1 MDHAWLDSLSEDWVS
16 QPESDTSADKLPPLT
31 GATRVKAAP
40 RPGSQGCI
48 PRQVPNGTPTITSE
62 RNSSPLVLNERSI
75 NESNK
80 SSRRLLS
87 REKKSST
94 GTLGS
99 QSPLAAANGSVIRN
113 SIQHH
118 SSSARQSETPE
129 WKRRLVHGKVGYGE
143 QRDLFSSAAAGLQD
157 IFKPPSSNEDAV
169 EQSQTTLPSSPPR
182 RSGLEMDADLERR
195 VASVNDDDEPVG
207 QGPVTPSPSPRK
219 PRREVKYKLNV
230 GGLSSSRGEDSRLAS
245 DSAPD
250 GRRQDASTA
259 LLDPGRGAALQNGAG
274 PSRRASGQSDF
285 RNEDFSPILIGKQS
299 DHDGRIEFAPIEV
312 PVEQLHHKLERL
324 RVDQMLQ
331 GSPADPHAGFEAT
344 EDAAVNAEST
354 DAYMRKG
361 GFINL
366 HRGGRSGDGSFYNRC
381 LSSDLGADSS
391 EMLAE
396 ESLQASTPKQ
406 FPTIRT
412 QGSIPPRPTFH
423 FSHSPSLPRAPFPSP
438 DKRQVRQDS
447 ENQPGGS
454 PLKLFGP
461 YDTFTN
467 QTLLRRISQFE
478 EASVNP
484 SGVSLDSPDQES
496 AQPQD
501 SGSGELPSQ
510 RTTRAFGRFG
520 GGDLDGY
527 EFAGDESYEPMENSE
542 VRNKENI
549 AQAPALASFPSFQ
562 PPREQSPVRGPE
574 LFVRRRR
581 NQSLG
586 QGINPA
592 SSTRAYPRD
601 LPTILLPGEARVS
614 AATPKRDGDSEGKRP
629 RTSPSKDP
637 TPKRRRTLHRSDV
650 AFGRERHSAAV
661 DSAHRHMQSMMSKKR
676 NGAQS
681 GDVEPTD
688 ACAPSSRSILW
699 PRDTTTPSTVSSQEE
714 ALAGSLFRAVHNS
727 RPSSSSD
734 GGSKAKRQPSIRTQD
749 FVDQAAQIMAMIR
762 SQVRPGL
769 ASLEES
775 EAEVNGARSQASL
788 TDSYQ
793 ESTNEPLS
801 RPPSRDGRPLPR
813 APPRQEDPEV
823 IRRLEQYQEQSDAGD
838 LISSSLRS
846 SNPLISRTQEFEET
860 PARYGPTGSDRPI
873 HAYDDIITDLPNV
886 RITPSQ
892 AQSNG
897 YLGAIK
903 DSSADSTGRSTSRTY
918 PTTSSRGSESRR
930 MIMPES
936 VSHLIP
942 DKVGSM
948 YLDKRHNIWIKRKD
962 SRCDPPANALPS
974 DDSEED
980 PFASIPDLT
989 VDITKELRN
998 LRLATSQKDPV
1009 ADQSGL
1015 QRRPRSP
1022 LSTQARQS
1030 RGGYLTVS
1038 PQERPGTHM
1047 VSAARE
1053 QLGRLGSL
1061 GSTSPT
1067 ASLEGAGRD
1076 SGARPRNL
1084 TISFSSPIASVI
1096 HDVVA
1101 EDLDSLED
1109 DPEESQL
1116 GAVRSWWRQGPQASS
1131 LRAKPHGTGR
1141 PCSARGPD
1149 FMPRPV
1155 SRIDE
1160 QDEESTVEIQ
1170 PEEDR
1175 QVSIIGQNSIVGHK
1189 TPSGRHASLSF
1200 IINRTPNNRT
1210 LSLQPDE
1217 SAMIGRNVGKLSLS
1231 PLSEFTLDNPDQS
1244 FGFEVSYVMGRRHMA
1259 TGDGSKRVL
1268 SMTIRELVDKLGQV
1282 EPYEPFWEDMTE
1294 LDLHDKQLASLHML
1308 DEFCGRIV
1316 TLDASGNKL
1325 GHLDGVPST
1334 VRQLK
1339 VSQNML
1345 TELTSWDH
1353 LMNLQYVDVSGN
1365 EVKSLSALRNLV
1377 HLRSIRADD
1386 NQLTSLDGLDL
1397 HDGLL
1402 SLRARNN
1409 AIQNVDFSTVT
1420 LERLTELDL
1429 DGNSI
1434 IAVRNLEML
1443 RALSRL
1449 RLRGNR
1455 LGQLT
1460 VDGSLGSLRELD
1472 VSDNVLTELD
1482 LGNFPNIRSVQA
1494 DRNRIHRLSGF
1505 ERARRLDSLSLR
1517 EQRGDVPMD
1526 MGFLARAYEIR
1537 KLFLSG
1543 NYLGSFEPAV
1553 DFLNL
1558 QLLDLAN
1565 CGLQRLPVRM
1575 GQLMPNL
1582 RTLNLNFNA
1591 VADLSPLQFVSR
1603 LKKLLV
1609 AGNRLTDSTAATQL
1623 LTEFPHLRRLDV
1635 RDNPVTLGFYAP
1647 VQVLM
1652 PMDRGGYVDPF
1663 TLPDADAE
1671 REELFASRL
1680 DEATRLRRR
1689 LHQIVLVAS
1698 CRRLRKLD
1706 GLDVRRHEVLAK
1718 DDLLAR
1724 LVADGLVPELEETLV
1739 EQADESHSEGG
1750 ATASG
1755 AGAARTAVADS
1766 KVAAGT

>member
-1 MDHAWLDSLSEDWVS
+1 MDHAWLDSLSEDWIS
-16 QPESDTSADKLPPLT
+16 QPESDTSAGKLPPLT
-31 GATRVKAAP
+31 GATHAKAAP
-40 RPGSQGCI
+40 RPEPQSRI
-48 PRQVPNGTPTITSE
+48 PQRIGRSSLISE
-62 RNSSPLVLNERSI
+62 RNSSPLVLNERSV
-75 NESNK
+75 NESHI
-80 SSRRLLS
+80 SGRRLLS
-87 REKKSST
+87 RESKAST
-94 GTLGS
+94 GDDAG
-99 QSPLAAANGSVIRN
+99 QSPLAATNGSVIRN
-113 SIQHH
+113 SVQHH
-118 SSSARQSETPE
+118 SSSTRQSETPE
-129 WKRRLVHGKVGYGE
+129 WKRRLVHGKISYGE

-157 IFKPPSSNEDAV
+157 IFKPPPSSEDAV
-169 EQSQTTLPSSPPR
+169 EQSQTTLPSSPPLH
-182 RSGLEMDADLERR
+182 SNLDIDADLERY
-195 VASVNDDDEPVG
+195 VASVDDDESTG
-207 QGPVTPSPSPRK
+207 QGATTPSPSPRR
-219 PRREVKYKLNV
+219 PQREIKYRLNV
-230 GGLSSSRGEDSRLAS
+230 GDLSSSTVEDSGRCA
-245 DSAPD
+245 AP
-250 GRRQDASTA
+250 QD
-259 LLDPGRGAALQNGAG
+259 GAG
-274 PSRRASGQSDF
+274 PSRKASGQSDI
-285 RNEDFSPILIGKQS
+285 RNEDFSPILIGKHSEQGGVI
-299 DHDGRIEFAPIEV
+299 DFAPIDV

-324 RVDQMLQ
+324 QINQMLM
-331 GSPADPHAGFEAT
+331 GSLIDPHTGFEAT
-344 EDAAVNAEST
+344 EDAAANAEST

-366 HRGGRSGDGSFYNRC
+366 QRGGRSGDGSFYNRG
-381 LSSDLGADSS
+381 LSSDLGADTS
-391 EMLAE
+391 EMLPE

-406 FPTIRT
+406 FPTVRT
-412 QGSIPPRPTFH
+412 QASLPRPSIH
-423 FSHSPSLPRAPFPSP
+423 FSPSPSLPRAPFPSP

-447 ENQPGGS
+447 GDQPGGS

-478 EASVNP
+478 EASGSP
-484 SGVSLDSPDQES
+484 SRASLNSPEQES
-496 AQPQD
+496 PRPPRD
-501 SGSGELPSQ
+501 SSSGGSPSQ
-510 RTTRAFGRFG
+510 CTRAFSRFG

-527 EFAGDESYEPMENSE
+527 EFAGDVEYQSGEDSE
-542 VRNKENI
+542 VRDKENV
-549 AQAPALASFPSFQ
+549 APLPALATFPSLQ
-562 PPREQSPVRGPE
+562 PPRELSPVREPE

-581 NQSLG
+581 NQSLS
-586 QGINPA
+586 QGVNPA
-592 SSTRAYPRD
+592 SSTRAPPHN
-601 LPTILLPGEARVS
+601 LPTIALPTGGPAS
-614 AATPKRDGDSEGKRP
+614 AMTPKRDGDSEGKRP

-650 AFGRERHSAAV
+650 AFGRERHLAAV
-661 DSAHRHMQSMMSKKR
+661 DSAHRHMQSMMGKKR
-676 NGAQS
+676 KDAQP

-688 ACAPSSRSILW
+688 PSAPPSRSILW
-699 PRDTTTPSTVSSQEE
+699 PRDSTTPSPDSSQDE
-714 ALAGSLFRAVHNS
+714 ALAGSLLRAAQNN

-734 GGSKAKRQPSIRTQD
+734 NGSKAKRQPSIRTQD

-775 EAEVNGARSQASL
+775 EAEYDGARSQPSL

-801 RPPSRDGRPLPR
+801 RPPSREGKPLPR
-813 APPRQEDPEV
+813 IPQRQEDPEL
-823 IRRLEQYQEQSDAGD
+823 IKRLEQYQEQSDTGD
-838 LISSSLRS
+838 VISSSLRS
-846 SNPLISRTQEFEET
+846 SNPLMSRTQEFDET
-860 PARYGPTGSDRPI
+860 HDGYGSTGNDRPI
-873 HAYDDIITDLPNV
+873 HAYDNIITDLPNV

-892 AQSNG
+892 APNHGS
-897 YLGAIK
+897 LGATK
-903 DSSADSTGRSTSRTY
+903 DFSGDSTGRSTSRTY

-930 MIMPES
+930 TIMPES

-942 DKVGSM
+942 DRVGGM
-948 YLDKRHNIWIKRKD
+948 YLDKQHNIWIKRKD
-962 SRCDPPANALPS
+962 SKSASPVNVLPS

-980 PFASIPDLT
+980 PFASIPDLS

-998 LRLATSQKDPV
+998 LRLATSQKESV
-1009 ADQSGL
+1009 ADQPELERS
-1015 QRRPRSP
+1015 PRSP
-1022 LSTQARQS
+1022 LSTQ
-1030 RGGYLTVS
+1030 
-1038 PQERPGTHM
+1038 ERPGPHM
-1047 VSAARE
+1047 ASAARE

-1061 GSTSPT
+1061 GSASPT

-1076 SGARPRNL
+1076 SGARRRNL

-1101 EDLDSLED
+1101 EDLDSLDD
-1109 DPEESQL
+1109 DPDESQI
-1116 GAVRSWWRQGPQASS
+1116 GAVRSAWKHGPQAISS
-1131 LRAKPHGTGR
+1131 RANLHGR
-1141 PCSARGPD
+1141 SSSARGPG

-1170 PEEDR
+1170 PDEDR
-1175 QVSIIGQNSIVGHK
+1175 
-1189 TPSGRHASLSF
+1189 RHASLSF
-1200 IINRTPNNRT
+1200 IINHTPNNGK
-1210 LSLQPDE
+1210 LSVQPDE

-1231 PLSEFTLDNPDQS
+1231 PLSEFTLDNSDQS

-1268 SMTIRELVDKLGQV
+1268 SMTIRELVDKLGEV
-1282 EPYEPFWEDMTE
+1282 EPYEPFWEDITE
-1294 LDLHDKQLASLHML
+1294 LDLHGKQLASLHML
-1308 DEFCGRIV
+1308 DEFCGRVI

-1365 EVKSLSALRNLV
+1365 EVKSLSALKNLV

-1386 NQLTSLDGLDL
+1386 NQLTSLDGFDF

-1409 AIQNVDFSTVT
+1409 AIESLDFSTVM

-1429 DGNSI
+1429 DGNNVGAI
-1434 IAVRNLEML
+1434 HNLEML
-1443 RALSRL
+1443 PTLSRL

-1455 LGQLT
+1455 LRQLT
-1460 VDGSLGSLRELD
+1460 VKSSLGALRELD
-1472 VSDNVLTELD
+1472 VSDNELTELD
-1482 LGNFPNIRSVQA
+1482 LGNLPNIRSVHA

-1505 ERARRLDSLSLR
+1505 EQARRLDSLSLR
-1517 EQRGDVPMD
+1517 EQRGDLPLD
-1526 MGFLARAYEIR
+1526 MSFLARAYEIR

-1565 CGLQRLPVRM
+1565 CGLQRLPARM

-1591 VADLSPLQFVSR
+1591 VADLSPLQFVPR

-1609 AGNRLTDSTAATQL
+1609 AGNRLGDSTAVTQL
-1623 LTEFPHLRRLDV
+1623 LTEFPHLTQLDV

-1647 VQVLM
+1647 VQVLV
-1652 PMDRGGYVDPF
+1652 PRDRSGYVDPF

-1671 REELFASRL
+1671 RDELFARRL

-1706 GLDVRRHEVLAK
+1706 GLGVRRREVLAK
-1718 DDLLAR
+1718 DDWLEK
-1724 LVADGLVPELEETLV
+1724 LVAEGLVPELEETLV
-1739 EQADESHSEGG
+1739 AQSDESHSKGG
-1750 ATASG
+1750 APAAGTHRG
-1755 AGAARTAVADS
+1755 AEAVQTVAANS
-1766 KVAAGT
+1766 KVATETRRHFEQPRGVATECDERHES

>member
-16 QPESDTSADKLPPLT
+16 PPESETSANKLPPLT
-31 GATRVKAAP
+31 GATHPKAAP
-40 RPGSQGCI
+40 PQSRI
-48 PRQVPNGTPTITSE
+48 PRRTPNGQSCLSSD
-62 RNSSPLVLNERSI
+62 RSSSPLVLTVRT
-75 NESNK
+75 NESNF
-80 SSRRLLS
+80 STRRLEGKAS
-87 REKKSST
+87 M
-94 GTLGS
+94 GGDDG
-99 QSPLAAANGSVIRN
+99 QSPSAATSGSVIRN
-113 SIQHH
+113 SVKHH
-118 SSSARQSETPE
+118 SSLMRQSETPE
-129 WKRRLVHGKVGYGE
+129 WKRRLVHGKIAYGE

-157 IFKPPSSNEDAV
+157 IFKPPPSSEDVV
-169 EQSQTTLPSSPPR
+169 EPSQTTLPSSPPLH
-182 RSGLEMDADLERR
+182 SDLDLNADLESY
-195 VASVNDDDEPVG
+195 VASVDDDDDTHG
-207 QGPVTPSPSPRK
+207 HGATTPSPSPRRP
-219 PRREVKYKLNV
+219 PREFEYTLKA
-230 GGLSSSRGEDSRLAS
+230 GDLSSTVDDSRLPPGS
-245 DSAPD
+245 VPD
-250 GRRQDASTA
+250 GQRRNGSSV
-259 LLDPGRGAALQNGAG
+259 LLDPGAPQQGAG
-274 PSRRASGQSDF
+274 ASRKTSGQSDI
-285 RNEDFSPILIGKQS
+285 RNEYFSPILIGKQS
-299 DHDGRIEFAPIEV
+299 HDGGHVEFAPVEV
-312 PVEQLHHKLERL
+312 PIEQLHQKLERL
-324 RVDQMLQ
+324 HISQTLM
-331 GSPADPHAGFEAT
+331 GSLAHPPACAEAT
-344 EDAAVNAEST
+344 EDAAANVEST

-366 HRGGRSGDGSFYNRC
+366 RRGGRSGDSSFYHRG
-381 LSSDLGADSS
+381 LSSDLGADTS
-391 EMLAE
+391 EMLPE

-412 QGSIPPRPTFH
+412 QESLPGPSFHISRSPT
-423 FSHSPSLPRAPFPSP
+423 LPRAPFPSP

-447 ENQPGGS
+447 EDQPGGS

-478 EASVNP
+478 EASGNP
-484 SGVSLDSPDQES
+484 SRASLGSPEQES
-496 AQPQD
+496 QSPPQGF
-501 SGSGELPSQ
+501 GSGASPSQ
-510 RTTRAFGRFG
+510 RTRAFSRFG

-527 EFAGDESYEPMENSE
+527 EFPGDASGESGDDSE
-542 VRNKENI
+542 VRETE
-549 AQAPALASFPSFQ
+549 AVAPVPALASFPSLQ
-562 PPREQSPVRGPE
+562 PPRETSPVHEPE

-581 NQSLG
+581 NQSFN
-586 QGINPA
+586 QGIHQDIQGIQGIHQGIYPG
-592 SSTRAYPRD
+592 SSTGVPRHN
-601 LPTILLPGEARVS
+601 LPSIALNNAPAM
-614 AATPKRDGDSEGKRP
+614 TPKRDGDSEGKRP

-650 AFGRERHSAAV
+650 AFGRERHLAAV
-661 DSAHRHMQSMMSKKR
+661 DSAHRHMQSMMGKKPKD
-676 NGAQS
+676 GQP
-681 GDVEPTD
+681 GDGGPTD
-688 ACAPSSRSILW
+688 PSAPPSRSILW
-699 PRDTTTPSTVSSQEE
+699 PRGTTPSPASSQDG
-714 ALAGSLFRAVHNS
+714 ALAGSLLKAAQSN

-734 GGSKAKRQPSIRTQD
+734 NGSKAKRQPSIRTQD

-775 EAEVNGARSQASL
+775 EAELDGARSQPSL

-801 RPPSRDGRPLPR
+801 RPPSREGKPLPR
-813 APPRQEDPEV
+813 IPQRQEDPEL

-838 LISSSLRS
+838 AISTLLRS
-846 SNPLISRTQEFEET
+846 SSPLMSVTQEFVQ
-860 PARYGPTGSDRPI
+860 RHDGYGPMGVGSPI
-873 HAYDDIITDLPNV
+873 HAYDNIITDLPNV

-892 AQSNG
+892 PQDYASS
-897 YLGAIK
+897 GANK
-903 DSSADSTGRSTSRTY
+903 DFSADSTGRSTSRTY

-930 MIMPES
+930 TIMPES

-942 DKVGSM
+942 DRVGSM
-948 YLDKRHNIWIKRKD
+948 YLDKQHNIWIKRRA
-962 SRCDPPANALPS
+962 SRSATPAHVLPF

-980 PFASIPDLT
+980 PFASIPDLS

-998 LRLATSQKDPV
+998 LRLATSQNEPV
-1009 ADQSGL
+1009 AAQL
-1015 QRRPRSP
+1015 EPRRSPRSSP
-1022 LSTQARQS
+1022 STQARQA

-1038 PQERPGTHM
+1038 PQERPGPHLAS
-1047 VSAARE
+1047 VARE
-1053 QLGRLGSL
+1053 QLSRLGSL
-1061 GSTSPT
+1061 GPTSPT
-1067 ASLEGAGRD
+1067 ASVQGAGRD
-1076 SGARPRNL
+1076 SGARRRNL

-1109 DPEESQL
+1109 DPDESHI
-1116 GAVRSWWRQGPQASS
+1116 RSWRHGHQATSRTSSQGA
-1131 LRAKPHGTGR
+1131 GR
-1141 PCSARGPD
+1141 PSSVRGPG

-1170 PEEDR
+1170 PDEDR
-1175 QVSIIGQNSIVGHK
+1175 QVSVIGQNSMVNHT
-1189 TPSGRHASLSF
+1189 TPNGRHASF
-1200 IINRTPNNRT
+1200 IINPTPNNGT

-1217 SAMIGRNVGKLSLS
+1217 SALIGRNVGKLSLS
-1231 PLSEFTLDNPDQS
+1231 PMSEFTLDNPEQS

-1268 SMTIRELVDKLGQV
+1268 SMTIRELVDKLGEV
-1282 EPYEPFWEDMTE
+1282 EPYEPFWEDITD

-1325 GHLDGVPST
+1325 GHLDGIPST

-1409 AIQNVDFSTVT
+1409 AIESLDFATML

-1429 DGNSI
+1429 AGNSVSAI
-1434 IAVRNLEML
+1434 HNLEL
-1443 RALSRL
+1443 LPALSRL
-1449 RLRGNR
+1449 KLRGNR
-1455 LGQLT
+1455 LAQLT
-1460 VDGSLGSLRELD
+1460 VNGRLGALRELD
-1472 VSDNVLTELD
+1472 VSDNELTELD
-1482 LGNFPNIRSVQA
+1482 LCNLPNIRSVRA

-1517 EQRGDVPMD
+1517 EQRGDLPLD

-1543 NYLGSFEPAV
+1543 NYLGSFKPAV

-1565 CGLQRLPVRM
+1565 CGLQKLPASM
-1575 GQLMPNL
+1575 GQLIPNL

-1591 VADLSPLQFVSR
+1591 VADLSPLQFVPR

-1609 AGNRLTDSTAATQL
+1609 AGNRLTDSTAVMQL
-1623 LTEFPHLRRLDV
+1623 LTEFPHLTQLDV
-1635 RDNPVTLGFYAP
+1635 RDNPVTLGFYSP
-1647 VQVLM
+1647 VQVLV
-1652 PMDRGGYVDPF
+1652 PVGRSGYVDPF
-1663 TLPDADAE
+1663 ALPDADPE
-1671 REELFASRL
+1671 RDELYASRL
-1680 DEATRLRRR
+1680 DETTRLRRR
-1689 LHQIVLVAS
+1689 LHQIALVAS

-1706 GLDVRRHEVLAK
+1706 GLDVRRREVLAR
-1718 DDLLAR
+1718 DDLLET
-1724 LVADGLVPELEETLV
+1724 LVAEGLVPELDETLV
-1739 EQADESHSEGG
+1739 AQSDESQSKARAPAHEG
-1750 ATASG
+1750 AE
-1755 AGAARTAVADS
+1755 AAQTMAAES
-1766 KVAAGT
+1766 KAAAET